1 MKIGENDVKN
11 FNESLGQDVTYDN
24 IKIQKKAFLKKIK
37 RGEGGGGSFKL
48 TQIPPSLFTVKTTF
62 TISVFDFKFSYI
74 YFKYLSI
81 QLLHLLLFVQQSYQQ
96 DLIISQSVNL
106 KSFPSLSIMIY
117 INIISKFF
125 FIYM

>member
-1 MKIGENDVKN
+1 MKIGENDFKN
-11 FNESLGQDVTYDN
+11 FNESLSQDMTYDN
-24 IKIQKKAFLKKIK
+24 IKIQKKAFLKKSQ
-37 RGEGGGGSFKL
+37 GGGGGGDF
-48 TQIPPSLFTVKTTF
+48 QIDPNPPSLFTVKITF
-62 TISVFDFKFSYI
+62 TISVFDFKFSFI

>member
-1 MKIGENDVKN
+1 M
-11 FNESLGQDVTYDN
+11 TYDN
-24 IKIQKKAFLKKIK
+24 IKIQKKAFLKKSQ
-37 RGEGGGGSFKL
+37 GGGGGGDF
-48 TQIPPSLFTVKTTF
+48 QIDPNPPSLFTVKITF
-62 TISVFDFKFSYI
+62 TISVFAFKFSYI